1 MLSPV
6 SSSHP
11 KRRLGMAEKNGSG
24 SGKDWRELCV
34 AASQEVDSDKLFSLV
49 NQILEAFDEGDSHS
63 VHMEPA

>member
-1 MLSPV
+1 
-6 SSSHP
+6 
-11 KRRLGMAEKNGSG
+11 MAQS

>member
-6 SSSHP
+6 SSYHP
-11 KRRLGMAEKNGSG
+11 KRRLGMAEKNG